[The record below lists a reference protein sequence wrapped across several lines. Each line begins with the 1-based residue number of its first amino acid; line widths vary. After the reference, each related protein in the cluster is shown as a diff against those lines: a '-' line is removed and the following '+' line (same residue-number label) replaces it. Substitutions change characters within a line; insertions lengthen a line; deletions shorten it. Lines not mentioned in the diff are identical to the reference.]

1 LLPILKQLG
10 VTLEEHLIGGHSV
23 SAFEED
29 FASPTYKEEWIE
41 KFGSKEMKKKMKEYS
56 SILEYMRGGVQF
68 PVLKL
73 SWYDGRARRE
83 VIIKGFPT
91 DTESED
97 VKNFIKNFVSLVNM
111 VRRVEEEAMGT

>member
-1 LLPILKQLG
+1 MEVP
-10 VTLEEHLIGGHSV
+10 LEEHFVGGHSI

-29 FASPTYKEEWIE
+29 FASVTYEDDWIE
-41 KFGSKEMKKKMKEYS
+41 QFGSQEIKKKLKEYS
-56 SILEYMRGGVQF
+56 SLLEYMRGGVQF

-73 SWYDGRARRE
+73 SWYDGVGKRE

-97 VKNFIKNFVSLVNM
+97 VKNFIRNFVELVNM
-111 VRRVEEEAMGT
+111 VRRVEEEAMEV